1 MPEDINVVEAL
12 RSKAEWLDMD
22 QYLKTK
28 MGGYT
33 KQSVLEY
40 LNVLRKQQQNT
51 AETFYQNLQTLHNEK
66 EELIKANET
75 LQYQIKKTK
84 SEYQNL
90 KASMMTKLDGAD
102 YTLEDI
108 ISLKNTI
115 AAQEEEIYKIK
126 DEEDLLENKID
137 MLNLALIDQEEK
149 LKLAEREI
157 AAAKEVIIS
166 EKNESKEQR
175 RQVAELS
182 IALEAKIDEIKYLK
196 ALQSEGQIAE
206 LTSKVNSLSNSLLTQ
221 TEIMENQNSDI
232 ALKEN
237 IIETLTAEN
246 QLQKQRI
253 SDLSNTLENLQKQ
266 DDKLMFANKALADKL
281 QEDYKKNINLIME
294 KSDITIEK
302 IVSMHRLDEANSKI
316 AMLELEIKKQTKADE
331 MKSLENK
338 GALDVAGED
347 LDNRLKANSSLLG

>member
-1 MPEDINVVEAL
+1 MGEDINIVEAL

-40 LNVLRKQQQNT
+40 LSVLRKQQQTT

-66 EELIKANET
+66 EELKKVNES
-75 LQYQIKKTK
+75 LQYQIKKTE

-90 KASMMTKLDGAD
+90 KASMLTNLEDAD
-102 YTLEDI
+102 YSLEDI

-126 DEEDLLENKID
+126 DEKAFLENRID
-137 MLNLALIDQEEK
+137 MLGLSLNDQAQK
-149 LKLAEREI
+149 LKIAEQEI
-157 AAAKEVIIS
+157 AAAKEIIIS
-166 EKNESKEQR
+166 EKKETREQR
-175 RQVAELS
+175 RQVAELYL
-182 IALEAKIDEIKYLK
+182 ILEGKMDEIKYLQ

-206 LTSKVNSLSNSLLTQ
+206 LTTKVNSLSNQLLTQ
-221 TEIMENQNSDI
+221 TEVMENLNNDI
-232 ALKEN
+232 CLKEN
-237 IIETLTAEN
+237 IIETLTAET

-253 SDLSNTLENLQKQ
+253 ADLSKTVENLQKQ
-266 DDKLMFANKALADKL
+266 ADKLIFANKVLADKL
-281 QEDYKKNINLIME
+281 QEDYKKNITLIIE

-316 AMLELEIKKQTKADE
+316 AMLELEIKKQSKADE
-331 MKSLENK
+331 IKSLENK
-338 GALDVAGED
+338 EEVAAQGED
-347 LDNRLKANSSLLG
+347 LPGCQKATNS